1 MLSKCCISEEGLFTA
16 PLAKAAAEAAAADI
30 TVISL
35 NLLHDWK
42 ISPALFPKAVC
53 VSLCVCVC
61 VCVCVIPAVG
71 GLSPSRDRLVGGVT
85 SCLAPGFM
93 LSRVKGHRTPSVD
106 S

>member
-61 VCVCVIPAVG
+61 VCEWVGVCVCVG
-71 GLSPSRDRLVGGVT
+71 VCCVFVCGVVV
-85 SCLAPGFM
+85 C
-93 LSRVKGHRTPSVD
+93 VCVCVEQED
-106 S
+106 SGVSHH